1 MQDTSKFMSQLVFRI
16 NRNFALLDNKL
27 QLQVHLKFQLV
38 TDSQKYNL
46 FSSQTLINFSL
57 VLIFGT

>member
-16 NRNFALLDNKL
+16 NRNFALRDNKL

>member
-16 NRNFALLDNKL
+16 NRNFALRDNKL

-38 TDSQKYNL
+38 TDSQKYDL

-57 VLIFGT
+57 VLILGT

>member
-1 MQDTSKFMSQLVFRI
+1 MSLLVFRI
-16 NRNFALLDNKL
+16 NRNFALRDNKL

-38 TDSQKYNL
+38 TDSQKYDL

-57 VLIFGT
+57 VLILGT